1 MQQIEFTYR
10 STNIDPSISVMLF
23 MRLNGIYIYEKFFDF
38 GREEELSLFTKFPEY
53 EEYKIEEAWE
63 SDAQFYVMES
73 TQDVDTFL
81 RTCDWE
87 FFNPKKCV
95 FIDTTKDGF
104 LKELTEAIG
113 GAQYIR
119 YRGNTSLLH
128 DIIDI
133 LEPDRTEREFLKNVA
148 EIYCE
153 KKVWQLNLVGK
164 YFYPAETQERFDE
177 VIDAYREVVHA
188 LKNKLNMYGVRLGD
202 KSTIGMYIRYAVC
215 NLAYEA
221 NLYCIRNK
229 KTQIYWP
236 ESIVRPL
243 SQLAGNLKEN
253 RFKDSVELLL
263 TQVYDNLMMEPNRA
277 YKKYLEMCREPY
289 SAFCYYKKAEYW
301 IHFGDNTKHAIR
313 YYLHSA
319 VHFPQYYQAWFHLGI
334 AYVQTGEYRRALEAF
349 RNVKVILRNRRY
361 ESVLRPIE
369 LEYLYRAYC
378 CSGYIQ
384 YNCFGDFD
392 MALKEDLGAEKVW
405 SEIDDSRFYLLLDD
419 KEDAE
424 YIKSTIKRQFNIGA
438 LYRVIY
444 KLAMKAGD
452 SYLAE
457 GYHKKMQKIENQ
469 TIV

>member
-53 EEYKIEEAWE
+53 EEYKMEEAWE

-153 KKVWQLNLVGK
+153 KKSMAVK
-164 YFYPAETQERFDE
+164 FS
-177 VIDAYREVVHA
+177 RE
-188 LKNKLNMYGVRLGD
+188 
-202 KSTIGMYIRYAVC
+202 IF
-215 NLAYEA
+215 
-221 NLYCIRNK
+221 
-229 KTQIYWP
+229 
-236 ESIVRPL
+236 L
-243 SQLAGNLKEN
+243 SG
-253 RFKDSVELLL
+253 
-263 TQVYDNLMMEPNRA
+263 
-277 YKKYLEMCREPY
+277 
-289 SAFCYYKKAEYW
+289 
-301 IHFGDNTKHAIR
+301 
-313 YYLHSA
+313 
-319 VHFPQYYQAWFHLGI
+319 
-334 AYVQTGEYRRALEAF
+334 
-349 RNVKVILRNRRY
+349 
-361 ESVLRPIE
+361 
-369 LEYLYRAYC
+369 
-378 CSGYIQ
+378 
-384 YNCFGDFD
+384 
-392 MALKEDLGAEKVW
+392 
-405 SEIDDSRFYLLLDD
+405 
-419 KEDAE
+419 
-424 YIKSTIKRQFNIGA
+424 
-438 LYRVIY
+438 
-444 KLAMKAGD
+444 
-452 SYLAE
+452 
-457 GYHKKMQKIENQ
+457 
-469 TIV
+469 